1 MTSSP
6 AGSVP
11 LTVLSEAEL
20 AWRDQV
26 RAFAEQRVRPRVAE
40 MDAARRFAPD
50 LVEEMFDAGLMAVEI
65 PEAFGGAG
73 LGPFH
78 TLLAIEELAR
88 VDPSVAVLA
97 DVQNVLVAGCL
108 LRHGT
113 GDQRRRHLPG
123 LATGTV
129 GAFAISEEE
138 AGSDA
143 FALSTVAE
151 ATDGGFVLHGRKRW
165 TTNGAEAGLFLV
177 FAQVTGDPA
186 GGVTLFLVDGGSDG
200 LTVGEATA
208 KLGIRASST
217 CDLILDGVRVRRENV
232 LGRVGEGQ
240 LLGVTAL
247 TIGKIGIAAQLVG
260 LAQGAL
266 DVAVSYATGRRQ
278 FGEPISGF
286 QGVGFPLADVA
297 ARLEAARLLVYN
309 TARMAAAGDTG
320 SGELITAAAM
330 AKLIASEVAGLAAVR
345 AVDTLG
351 GNGFTDA
358 YPAEKFY
365 RDAKVG
371 TIYEGTT
378 NMQLRTIAAALFRG
392 RGNGRA
398 DRFDISRPAERMSS

>member
-11 LTVLSEAEL
+11 LTVLSESEL

-26 RAFAEQRVRPRVAE
+26 QAFAEQRVRPRVAE

-50 LVEEMFDAGLMAVEI
+50 LVEEMFGAGLMAVEI

-73 LGPFH
+73 LGPCH
-78 TLLAIEELAR
+78 SMLAIEELAR

-123 LATGTV
+123 LATGTI
-129 GAFAISEEE
+129 GAFAISEED

-151 ATDGGFVLHGRKRW
+151 AADGGYVLRGRKRW
-165 TTNGAEAGLFLV
+165 ITNGAEAGLFLV
-177 FAQVTGDPA
+177 FARVTGGPPA
-186 GGVTLFLVDGGSDG
+186 GVTVFLVEGGSAG
-200 LTVGEATA
+200 LTVGEPVA

-217 CDLILDGVRVRRENV
+217 CDLILDGVRVRREDV

-240 LLGVTAL
+240 VLGVTAL

-266 DVAVSYATGRRQ
+266 DTAVSYASERRQ
-278 FGEPISGF
+278 FGEPISSF
-286 QGVGFPLADVA
+286 QGVGFPLADLA
-297 ARLEAARLLVYN
+297 ARIEAARLLVYN
-309 TARMAAAGDTG
+309 TARLAASDGG
-320 SGELITAAAM
+320 SGSLVTAAAM
-330 AKLIASEVAGLAAVR
+330 AKLVASDVAALAATR

-371 TIYEGTT
+371 SIYEGTT

-392 RGNGRA
+392 RGAGRA
-398 DRFDISRPAERMSS
+398 DRATIGRLGERVTS